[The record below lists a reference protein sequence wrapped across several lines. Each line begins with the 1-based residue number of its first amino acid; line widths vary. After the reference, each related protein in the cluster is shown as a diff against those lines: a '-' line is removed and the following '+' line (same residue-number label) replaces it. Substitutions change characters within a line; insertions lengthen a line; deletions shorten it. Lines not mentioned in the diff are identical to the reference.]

1 MQARHF
7 VIPALALVAA
17 SLLAAGCGGGGST
30 PAVANIGTSTGESS
44 SDGSSSGSGDSNG
57 SRTKGDDGAA
67 FSACMRSHG
76 VRNFPDPSSEG
87 GIDIRPNMGIDPDS
101 ATFKAAE
108 KACQKELD
116 IKPPSAAE
124 QAKMQEQA
132 LKFSACMRA
141 HGVPKFP
148 DPQFSGGT
156 ARLKLD
162 RRSGIDPRSPVF
174 QAAEK
179 ACRNELPGAKTGDTP
194 SRDGTESSRGTT
206 GP

>member
-1 MQARHF
+1 MQARQF

-17 SLLAAGCGGGGST
+17 SLLAAGCGGGGSS

-57 SRTKGDDGAA
+57 NGRKGDGGAA

-76 VRNFPDPSSEG
+76 VRNFPDPSSGG
-87 GIDIRPNMGIDPDS
+87 GINIGPNSGIDPDS

-108 KACQKELD
+108 KACQKKLN
-116 IKPPSAAE
+116 ITPPSPAE

-132 LKFSACMRA
+132 LKYSACMRA

-148 DPQFSGGT
+148 DPVFSAGKAT
-156 ARLKLD
+156 LRLD
-162 RRSGIDPRSPVF
+162 RRNGIDPSSPVF
-174 QAAEK
+174 HAAQK
-179 ACRNELPGAKTGDTP
+179 ACESEMPGVK
-194 SRDGTESSRGTT
+194 DGTRGPGGKTQSGGGTT